1 MATRNQLKERNV
13 EKVRRERA
21 PIPWQYFL
29 LSVVCGLILA
39 CGFFYAAKQHFST
52 IESSMKSSDMRKA
65 KDKLMAEQRKLKVK
79 RDEVS
84 SEAYIEKAGMKI
96 GLRKFSS
103 DDYQF
108 IDATRTVASVD
119 HDKVAADK
127 TKTSTDKNDLAKVTK
142 TVSVRPAETA
152 RRPPRTA
159 LERRRQVRAPGAAP
173 GRAPRSA
180 AWRSGPAPTPAR
192 P

>member
-13 EKVRRERA
+13 EKVSRDRA

-29 LSVVCGLILA
+29 LSIVCGLTLA
-39 CGFFYAAKQHFST
+39 FGFFYAAKQHFST
-52 IESSMKSSDMRKA
+52 IESSMKNSDMRKA
-65 KDKLMAEQRKLKVK
+65 KEKLMAEQRKLKVE

-108 IDATRTVASVD
+108 IDATRTVAAADYNAD
-119 HDKVAADK
+119 HNKVTADK
-127 TKTSTDKNDLAKVTK
+127 TKAANDKADLAKVTK
-142 TVSVRPAETA
+142 TVSVRPAENEKTN
-152 RRPPRTA
+152 
-159 LERRRQVRAPGAAP
+159 
-173 GRAPRSA
+173 RSA
-180 AWRSGPAPTPAR
+180 KSSESKPVTRDNIAALIAKK
-192 P
+192 